1 MTGYFRRLLSMVAV
15 ACVLPFASVGPAGR
29 PRSIAAAW
37 AASGSGGPQT
47 ADQMAQLWDQFRT
60 TQLKATQLSGKVKQ
74 LNAQI
79 AAETARRAQ
88 LQGQIAAYTTQI
100 QQAEA
105 RRAAHAAQLKL
116 TDRRLVALEASIG
129 DTTGK
134 ASDMKSQ
141 VQARTI
147 DMYKRGPS

>member
-1 MTGYFRRLLSMVAV
+1 MSVYFRLLLRMVAV
-15 ACVLPFASVGPAGR
+15 AACVLLFAPVGPSGR
-29 PRSIAAAW
+29 AAP
-37 AASGSGGPQT
+37 GGGTQT

-60 TQLKATQLSGKVKQ
+60 AQLRATQLSGKVKQ

-100 QQAEA
+100 KQAEA
-105 RRAAHAAQLKL
+105 RRAADVAQLDL
-116 TDRRLVALEASIG
+116 TDQHLGALEASIG

-134 ASDMKSQ
+134 ATDMKSQ
-141 VQARTI
+141 VQAPTI
-147 DMYKRGPS
+147 GLRSQCAPT